1 MIKKSERRRTG
12 RSGNKE
18 SEEIGNREKLGN
30 EESEEQGN
38 MEM

>member
-12 RSGNKE
+12 RFGNKE